1 MLWWWSWLYALHTH
15 MFALLKF
22 LGIGN
27 YDYSTLPFL
36 AEKTT
41 FSVLSMERD
50 KGTHNLVMISAMLN
64 FIFCVEYWTVAT
76 LIANQLISK
85 FDIT

>member
-1 MLWWWSWLYALHTH
+1 

-41 FSVLSMERD
+41 FNVLSMERD
-50 KGTHNLVMISAMLN
+50 KGTHNLVMISDLLN
-64 FIFCVEYWTVAT
+64 FIFSVENWTVAT
-76 LIANQLISK
+76 LIANKLISK

>member
-1 MLWWWSWLYALHTH
+1 

-41 FSVLSMERD
+41 FNVLSMERD
-50 KGTHNLVMISAMLN
+50 KGTHNLVMISDLLN
-64 FIFCVEYWTVAT
+64 FIFSVE
-76 LIANQLISK
+76 N
-85 FDIT
+85 